1 MTKEKMIQNVVEEY
15 AFGTWATVKMILED
29 MFDASGVAYG
39 AQYFV
44 ELKEEMLSDHIHCLR
59 NNYTG
64 SF

>member
-1 MTKEKMIQNVVEEY
+1 MTKEKMIQNVVEQY

-44 ELKEEMLSDHIHCLR
+44 ELKEDM
-59 NNYTG
+59 
-64 SF
+64 FK